1 MCNNNKRNYYL
12 KISDDNFFMNPVV
25 KKVHRE
31 YGAEGVLIYE
41 QLLLKAAKNPESVLV
56 YTGLEDD
63 FKQEFSMMVT
73 LGPDVELTSSLIDFL
88 IEKGLLITI
97 EPDKYFFKAL
107 PDMVGSISD
116 SAVRMRESRKRKREA
131 SQGNGKVSQSDNY
144 VSQSDVIK
152 EIDIKKDIDTK
163 KSIDNRSS
171 PDKSGSPF
179 IYPYQEVIEYL
190 NLKAGTSF
198 RSSSKDT
205 QKHIRA
211 RFNDGYS
218 IEDFKRVID
227 NKVSEWANDPE
238 MSKFLRPSTLFG
250 TKFESYLNQKS
261 IKHRDRNRF
270 NNFHQREYDFE
281 DLENRLLNTDET
293 SVHED
298 EPP

>member
-1 MCNNNKRNYYL
+1 MRDSMVIYRGQVDALEVMSPEDFKAAFMAMADYALNGEIPNVDGIAKVFFLMAKPIIDNNN
-12 KISDDNFFMNPVV
+12 V
-25 KKVHRE
+25 K
-31 YGAEGVLIYE
+31 YE
-41 QLLLKAAKNPESVLV
+41 
-56 YTGLEDD
+56 
-63 FKQEFSMMVT
+63 
-73 LGPDVELTSSLIDFL
+73 
-88 IEKGLLITI
+88 
-97 EPDKYFFKAL
+97 
-107 PDMVGSISD
+107 
-116 SAVRMRESRKRKREA
+116 
-131 SQGNGKVSQSDNY
+131 NGKKGGRPGKNQKEPNHNQKEPNHNQKEPNHNQEKPDGEKAKPY
-144 VSQSDVIK
+144 VNVN
-152 EIDIKKDIDTK
+152 DTVNVNEK
-163 KSIDNRSS
+163 CNEVL
-171 PDKSGSPF
+171 PDKSGSLSM
-179 IYPYQEVIEYL
+179 YPYQEIVEYL
-190 NLKAGTSF
+190 NKKAGTSF

-227 NKVSEWANDPE
+227 NKVSEWINDTE
-238 MSKFLRPSTLFG
+238 MSQYLRPSTLFG